1 MKKCKINLWNSLI
14 VFLKHVQIKDQNN
27 NKNQSQNNN
36 IKRINKNKIYKNWKR
51 DMNNK
56 EEENKK
62 SRKYYDNKIKKS
74 NLF

>member
-1 MKKCKINLWNSLI
+1 MKKCKTNLWNSLI